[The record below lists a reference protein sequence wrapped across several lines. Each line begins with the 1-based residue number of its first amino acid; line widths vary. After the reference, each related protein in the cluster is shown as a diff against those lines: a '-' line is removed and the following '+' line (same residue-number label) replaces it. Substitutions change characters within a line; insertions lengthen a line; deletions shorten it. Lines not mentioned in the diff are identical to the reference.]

1 MRYFSVAIW
10 GAILSV
16 MLSSGC
22 SWIPD
27 RTLVYQEAETS
38 PRMDVPEGMFFAG
51 FQDGY
56 PIPDVEQR
64 VTPSDER
71 FRPPTPPQLAILG
84 QQDGADAAAA
94 SVDPGRVSAIV
105 GRDGNGY
112 PIIMLNTQFVWAWEY
127 VGQALGRTDLT
138 VEDRDRESGIYYVRV
153 PGSYGL
159 AERQAQLKLSHTVN
173 GIQVAVLDRRGT
185 ALVAKEP
192 GQAILERL
200 NNEF

>member
-1 MRYFSVAIW
+1 MRTLSVATL
-10 GAILSV
+10 ATVMSV
-16 MLSSGC
+16 VMFSGC

-38 PRMDVPEGMFFAG
+38 PRMEVPEGMFFSG
-51 FQDGY
+51 FQDGF
-56 PIPDVEQR
+56 PIPDVDQR
-64 VTPSDER
+64 VTPSSER

-84 QQDGADAAAA
+84 REDDAEAAA
-94 SVDPGRVSAIV
+94 SVDPGRLSAIM

-138 VEDRDRESGIYYVRV
+138 IEDRNRESGIYYIRV
-153 PGSYGL
+153 PSSYGL
-159 AERQAQLKLSHTVN
+159 SERQAQLKLSHTVN

-185 ALVAKEP
+185 ALVAQTP

-200 NNEF
+200 NNEL